1 MILINDPAEVP
12 PGPKVVAIGSFD
24 GVHLGHRALLARA
37 LALARERHL
46 PLLVYTFDPPTKV
59 FTQGAPVLSTL
70 SEKAEL
76 LSSAGA
82 EIVLA
87 VPFDAAFA
95 QRTKEAFL
103 AELATLEPAAIV
115 VGEDFRFGRGRAG
128 GPEDLAILAPTETVP
143 LLKLGGEPV
152 KSTRIRA
159 LLEAGEVEAARHLLG
174 YPYRVRGVVVPGDR
188 RGRALGFPTANLAVP
203 RQKALPPG
211 VFAVWVERGKE
222 RIGGVANVGV
232 RPTFGED
239 RTRRLEVHLLEPTP
253 ELYGEEL
260 AVEFVARLRPERA
273 FENPE
278 ALRRQIQLDVE
289 NARKILYGG

>member
-1 MILINDPAEVP
+1 MILINDPADAP
-12 PGPKVVAIGSFD
+12 PGPKVLAIGSFD
-24 GVHLGHRALLARA
+24 GVHLGHRTLLARA

-87 VPFDAAFA
+87 VPFNATFA

-128 GPEDLAILAPTETVP
+128 GPEDLAALAPTEAVP

-152 KSTRIRA
+152 KSSRIRT
-159 LLEAGEVEAARHLLG
+159 LLEAGDVEAARLLLG

-188 RGRALGFPTANLAVP
+188 RGRTLGFPTANLAVP

-211 VFAVWVERGKE
+211 VFAVWVEHGGK
-222 RIGGVANVGV
+222 RRGGVANVGV

-260 AVEFVARLRPERA
+260 AVEFVARLRPEKA
-273 FENPE
+273 FEGPE

>member
-128 GPEDLAILAPTETVP
+128 GPEDLAILAPT
-143 LLKLGGEPV
+143 
-152 KSTRIRA
+152 
-159 LLEAGEVEAARHLLG
+159 
-174 YPYRVRGVVVPGDR
+174 
-188 RGRALGFPTANLAVP
+188 
-203 RQKALPPG
+203 
-211 VFAVWVERGKE
+211 
-222 RIGGVANVGV
+222 
-232 RPTFGED
+232 
-239 RTRRLEVHLLEPTP
+239 
-253 ELYGEEL
+253 
-260 AVEFVARLRPERA
+260 
-273 FENPE
+273 
-278 ALRRQIQLDVE
+278 
-289 NARKILYGG
+289 

>member
-1 MILINDPAEVP
+1 MILINDPADAP

-37 LALARERHL
+37 LALARERRT

-76 LSSAGA
+76 LAAAGA

-95 QRTKEAFL
+95 QKSKEAFQD
-103 AELATLEPAAIV
+103 ELRRLEPAVLV

-128 GPEDLAILAPTETVP
+128 GPEDLAAVAPVEAVP
-143 LLKLGGEPV
+143 LLWLGGAPV
-152 KSTRIRA
+152 KSSRIRA
-159 LLEAGEVEAARHLLG
+159 LLEAGDVEAARHLLG
-174 YPYRVRGVVVPGDR
+174 YPYRVSGVVVPGDR
-188 RGRALGFPTANLAVP
+188 RGRTLGFPTANLAVP

-211 VFAVWVERGKE
+211 VFAVWARHRGR
-222 RIGGVANVGV
+222 RIGGVANVGL
-232 RPTFGED
+232 RPTFGEAGEK
-239 RTRRLEVHLLEPTP
+239 RLEVHLLEPAP
-253 ELYGEEL
+253 DLYGEEL
-260 AVEFVARLRPERA
+260 SVEFVARIRPERA
-273 FENPE
+273 FPDAE
-278 ALRRQIQLDVE
+278 ALRRQIQADVAA
-289 NARKILYGG
+289 ARRRLYGH

>member
-1 MILINDPAEVP
+1 MILINDPKDAP

-37 LALARERHL
+37 LAAARERRL

-59 FTQGAPVLSTL
+59 FTQGAPVLTTL

-76 LSSAGA
+76 LAGAGA

-87 VPFDAAFA
+87 VPFDAEFA
-95 QRTKEAFL
+95 KRSKEAFL
-103 AELATLEPAAIV
+103 SELAELEPATIV
-115 VGEDFRFGRGRAG
+115 VGEDFRFGRGREG
-128 GPEDLAILAPTETVP
+128 GPEDLEALAPTEAVP
-143 LLKLGGEPV
+143 LLALGGAPV
-152 KSTRIRA
+152 KSSRIRA
-159 LLEAGEVEAARHLLG
+159 LLEAGDVEAARHLLG
-174 YPYRVRGVVVPGDR
+174 YPYRVRGVVVPGDQ

-211 VFAVWVERGKE
+211 VFAVWAERGGR

-232 RPTFGED
+232 RPTFEADGA
-239 RTRRLEVHLLEPTP
+239 RRLEVHLLEPVP

-260 AVEFVARLRPERA
+260 SVEFVARLRPERA
-273 FENPE
+273 FPDQA
-278 ALRRQIQLDVE
+278 ALRRQIQADVAA
-289 NARKILYGG
+289 ARRRLYGD